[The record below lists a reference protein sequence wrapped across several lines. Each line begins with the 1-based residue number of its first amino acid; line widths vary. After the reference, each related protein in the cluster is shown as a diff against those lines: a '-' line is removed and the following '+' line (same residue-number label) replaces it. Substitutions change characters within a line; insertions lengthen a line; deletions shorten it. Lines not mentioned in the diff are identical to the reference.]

1 MQLRIDGIGDPAE
14 AAARAAEGTKKAAQE
29 KPAAGNAPAE
39 APQESKEAPQAPAG
53 PGGAGGSSDHCKV
66 CGATIQKGATVCA
79 KCGAKVES
87 PSDQLL
93 KALTESD
100 IKSKS
105 TDNRI
110 GTLQALSQLED
121 QEESEA

>member
-1 MQLRIDGIGDPAE
+1 M
-14 AAARAAEGTKKAAQE
+14 
-29 KPAAGNAPAE
+29 
-39 APQESKEAPQAPAG
+39 
-53 PGGAGGSSDHCKV
+53 
-66 CGATIQKGATVCA
+66 CG
-79 KCGAKVES
+79 KCGAKVETAA
-87 PSDQLL
+87 DQLL